1 MSSNT
6 FILPMTPDPGGSRGA
21 TKGLSASPAVGVPRC
36 PSWAGLGAG
45 LTSVHLAER
54 ACAGHLC
61 LPSRMGLMATC
72 RAPRRS
78 FQGRWDWLVPEGAF
92 HPQPLGKGRPRPP
105 DWPAGSSLGFKYG
118 VKP

>member
-45 LTSVHLAER
+45 LTSVHLAEGLCR
-54 ACAGHLC
+54 TPLLALQDGVNGHLSC
-61 LPSRMGLMATC
+61 TQTLLPRALGLACPRGRFSPTASREGEAQAAGLA
-72 RAPRRS
+72 RGLFP
-78 FQGRWDWLVPEGAF
+78 GL
-92 HPQPLGKGRPRPP
+92 
-105 DWPAGSSLGFKYG
+105 
-118 VKP
+118 